1 MSPAEV
7 RQSGKIG
14 SERRAVKVTR
24 LTQSRPS
31 PGGAISA
38 EVAQSGSQASIGD
51 CQTWHLAS
59 RSNCKEQAMMNLKVL
74 AAVVIA
80 ASALSSSAA
89 LAQAALSNP
98 DECQAEFASCTGLGT
113 GGTPTGVHRQS
124 TRRSAYRQP
133 AAAAATVGSWGNS
146 YAMSGEMGWH
156 GNWNTYAARNG
167 IVCKPGT
174 YFKGADGLRHLC
186 Q

>member
-1 MSPAEV
+1 VPRFKRKEEAM
-7 RQSGKIG
+7 
-14 SERRAVKVTR
+14 
-24 LTQSRPS
+24 
-31 PGGAISA
+31 IS
-38 EVAQSGSQASIGD
+38 
-51 CQTWHLAS
+51 
-59 RSNCKEQAMMNLKVL
+59 LKVL
-74 AAVVIA
+74 GVVVA

-113 GGTPTGVHRQS
+113 GSTPTGGYRYRQS
-124 TRRSAYRQP
+124 ARRTAYRQP
-133 AAAAATVGSWGNS
+133 AAADATVGSWGNS

-167 IVCKPGT
+167 IVCRPGT

>member
-1 MSPAEV
+1 
-7 RQSGKIG
+7 
-14 SERRAVKVTR
+14 
-24 LTQSRPS
+24 
-31 PGGAISA
+31 
-38 EVAQSGSQASIGD
+38 
-51 CQTWHLAS
+51 
-59 RSNCKEQAMMNLKVL
+59 MMNLKVL
-74 AAVVIA
+74 AAVVMV

-113 GGTPTGVHRQS
+113 GSTPTGDYRSRQS
-124 TRRSAYRQP
+124 TRRTAYRQP
-133 AAAAATVGSWGNS
+133 AAAGATVGGWGNS

-167 IVCKPGT
+167 IVCRPGT
-174 YFKGADGLRHLC
+174 YFKGADGRRHLC

>member
-1 MSPAEV
+1 M
-7 RQSGKIG
+7 I
-14 SERRAVKVTR
+14 
-24 LTQSRPS
+24 
-31 PGGAISA
+31 
-38 EVAQSGSQASIGD
+38 
-51 CQTWHLAS
+51 
-59 RSNCKEQAMMNLKVL
+59 NLKVL

-113 GGTPTGVHRQS
+113 GSTPTGRDHYRQS
-124 TRRSAYRQP
+124 NRRTANRQP
-133 AAAAATVGSWGNS
+133 VAAGATVGSWGNS
-146 YAMSGEMGWH
+146 YAMSGSGAGEMGWH

-167 IVCKPGT
+167 IVCRPGT